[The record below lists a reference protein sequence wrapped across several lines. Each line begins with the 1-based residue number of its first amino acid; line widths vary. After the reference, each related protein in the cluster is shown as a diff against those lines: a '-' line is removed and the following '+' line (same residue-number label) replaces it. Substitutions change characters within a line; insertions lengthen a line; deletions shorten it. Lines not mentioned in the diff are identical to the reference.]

1 MMRTVHVRFSL
12 ILIVTV
18 LLLTSAV
25 SAFLPSVTPTSR
37 KVDLSSTRTAA
48 ICHAN
53 NKNNFLT
60 TWKARLFQKQRR
72 QQQQEKEEKEEQEE
86 QEEQEERQERRNDYE
101 KRKLEWASEH
111 TSVDALRKKF
121 GENQNQMWGDLDAR
135 TCRRLYKTLL
145 PKALLELYRVGI
157 EPQDLAP
164 LAYEARLAAKLYA
177 RERCVVPARLAAH
190 SYDGFRHWKR
200 YGRFQCT
207 GMTYKQL
214 WEKYRQAIL
223 QEDDENNNNN
233 NNNNDNEHDDD
244 SQLLEEDVTARIC
257 LKILERSC
265 ATNDQVDSWV
275 LGQGG
280 REDQDSEDLP
290 DLEEQLH
297 DLEAITEQLE
307 QEVFD
312 VLEGHKRDT
321 TARRAATLRLLV
333 RAKRRFQRKQNRRHQ
348 QRQQL
353 QSSQE
358 QQEQEQEQQ
367 EQQEQQQQQPR
378 ATDDD
383 DDDKH
388 KDRRDKPWNNR
399 ANSIHHR
406 HKTWKNRQ

>member
-1 MMRTVHVRFSL
+1 MMEQQQQHKQQHQSRRRRRRNLHQGMMRTVHVRFSL

-72 QQQQEKEEKEEQEE
+72 QQQQQQQEKEEKEEQEE

-233 NNNNDNEHDDD
+233 NNNDYNDNEETETILEWIDRITSDND
-244 SQLLEEDVTARIC
+244 NNNNTLSQSQVRPIRYQDCITATTNYPTECSIC
-257 LKILERSC
+257 LDEF
-265 ATNDQVDSWV
+265 T
-275 LGQGG
+275 
-280 REDQDSEDLP
+280 
-290 DLEEQLH
+290 
-297 DLEAITEQLE
+297 
-307 QEVFD
+307 
-312 VLEGHKRDT
+312 
-321 TARRAATLRLLV
+321 
-333 RAKRRFQRKQNRRHQ
+333 
-348 QRQQL
+348 
-353 QSSQE
+353 
-358 QQEQEQEQQ
+358 
-367 EQQEQQQQQPR
+367 
-378 ATDDD
+378 TDDELVETIPCN
-383 DDDKH
+383 H
-388 KDRRDKPWNNR
+388 LF
-399 ANSIHHR
+399 HR
-406 HKTWKNRQ
+406 HCCQTWLDTNATVRKRCPVCRTYIGSNNNNNNSTSNNNNLNNNNNNNAPFYGSIMS